1 MNDTGIGTDLGALG
15 PSPLGLFGF
24 NNPTSQYQV
33 PEYKAIG
40 EGLGFTTTQ
49 NVSSYTCRCGLTF
62 TRTRGQ
68 DQNKATLYRFYFP
81 TLLIMTQ
88 VDSMDKS
95 RVM

>member
-49 NVSSYTCRCGLTF
+49 NVSSYTCRCGFKCPSLLTMH
-62 TRTRGQ
+62 
-68 DQNKATLYRFYFP
+68 D
-81 TLLIMTQ
+81 
-88 VDSMDKS
+88 DSLGS
-95 RVM
+95 N